1 MVPRTVTHDDH
12 RGFAFVIGN
21 GTGRTMQGFD
31 IKMIENPSGGLL
43 VRMRSQTYGC
53 NALYRDIKTDFLIAM
68 NDDIVEEIANTD
80 YCTNN
85 IVYSQQKML

>member
-1 MVPRTVTHDDH
+1 
-12 RGFAFVIGN
+12 
-21 GTGRTMQGFD
+21 
-31 IKMIENPSGGLL
+31 
-43 VRMRSQTYGC
+43 MRSQTYGC